1 MKEIADRP
9 CPICGEARVEVL
21 HTQRFELPQGHPLS
35 GGYDVV
41 SCRTCGFVY
50 ADTKVSQAAY
60 DSYYAEL
67 SKYQDLRT
75 SSGSGEDPF
84 DRKRLEATA
93 RQIVDLLREP
103 GARILDVGC
112 ANGGLLKALR
122 EAGCTSLCGIDPSP
136 ACVENTRSWGIEA
149 YPGTFSRPFPR
160 GKVDCAVLSH
170 TLEHI
175 QDLNEATQWIGA
187 VLAENGTVYVE
198 VPDPTRYVDYLY
210 APFQEF
216 NTEHINHFSLLSL
229 QRLMNRAG
237 YQMLTAGEKLVPTS
251 NDTNYPAV
259 FGFWKRAAP
268 GTALPYLAKDERLQ
282 DSLVRYVRASRT
294 LMDGIEARLQRLLPR
309 SAPVV
314 VWGTGQLVFKL
325 LVETSLA
332 RAKIAAFVDS
342 NPINQGRTLRGVPV
356 ISPEAMRG
364 LAAPIVIGTT
374 LHQRAIVEQIRRIGL
389 SNEILLL
396 EAH

>member
-1 MKEIADRP
+1 MKRTAVRA
-9 CPICGEARVEVL
+9 CPICAGILVDVL
-21 HTQRFELPQGHPLS
+21 HTQRFELWQGHPLS
-35 GGYDVV
+35 DGYAVV
-41 SCRTCGFVY
+41 CCRACGFVY
-50 ADTKVSQAAY
+50 ADTKVTQATY

-75 SSGSGEDPF
+75 SSGSGGDPF

-93 RQIVDLLREP
+93 RQIVDFLRSP
-103 GARILDVGC
+103 DARILDVGC
-112 ANGGLLKALR
+112 ANGGLLKVLR

-149 YPGTFSRPFPR
+149 YPGTFSRPFPHGR
-160 GKVDCAVLSH
+160 IDCAVLSH
-170 TLEHI
+170 TLEHVH
-175 QDLNEATQWIGA
+175 DLNEATRWIGA

-198 VPDPTRYVDYLY
+198 VPDATRYVDYLY

-216 NTEHINHFSLLSL
+216 NSEHINHFSLLSL
-229 QRLMNRAG
+229 QRLMSRAG

-259 FGFWKRAAP
+259 FGFWRRAKP
-268 GTALPYLAKDERLQ
+268 GSAMPELTKDDGLQ
-282 DSLVRYVRASRT
+282 NSLVRYVRESRT
-294 LMDGIEARLQRLLPR
+294 LMDRIESQLQKILPR
-309 SAPVV
+309 SSPVV
-314 VWGTGQLVFKL
+314 VWGTGQLVLKL
-325 LVETSLA
+325 LVETLLA
-332 RAKIAAFVDS
+332 KAEIAAFVDS
-342 NPINQGRTLRGVPV
+342 NPINQGRVLRGVSV
-356 ISPEAMRG
+356 ISPEAVRG

-374 LHQRAIVEQIRRIGL
+374 LHQRAIVEQIRRMGL